1 MMMAGSTNAMQSQIE
16 NGVVRVVYADGT
28 ADSLLLVNPESWC
41 PIEQD
46 FYDDGLAFRLRAKRP
61 YRLHLKSGVVSRTLS
76 AVLGRDDKEASHSVD
91 LNSTGIFGNV
101 LEGGAATLYDLP
113 LNDSKELDHLEVEAL
128 SNDVVIGLLGVTL
141 QR

>member
-1 MMMAGSTNAMQSQIE
+1 M
-16 NGVVRVVYADGT
+16 
-28 ADSLLLVNPESWC
+28 
-41 PIEQD
+41 
-46 FYDDGLAFRLRAKRP
+46 
-61 YRLHLKSGVVSRTLS
+61 SRTLS
-76 AVLGRDDKEASHSVD
+76 AELGRDTQDAAHSVD

-113 LNDSKELDHLEVEAL
+113 LDSKKELEHLQVEAL